1 MPIVARLVRRP
12 RLKSV
17 HFRLI
22 GLAAALTVQI
32 TALPEVYAC
41 DGASGPTPQPVL
53 HDRYDKETMQSD
65 LAELFQLLLLG
76 LALQQP
82 VPERD
87 RCIACAG
94 PR

>member
-1 MPIVARLVRRP
+1 M
-12 RLKSV
+12 
-17 HFRLI
+17 
-22 GLAAALTVQI
+22 TMQI
-32 TALPEVYAC
+32 SALPEVYAG
-41 DGASGPTPQPVL
+41 DGASSPTPRPVL

-82 VPERD
+82 VAEPD
-87 RCIACAG
+87 RCIACTG

>member
-1 MPIVARLVRRP
+1 MKP
-12 RLKSV
+12 V
-17 HFRLI
+17 HLQLM
-22 GLAAALTVQI
+22 GMAAALTLHI
-32 TALPEVYAC
+32 GASAEAYAC
-41 DGASGPTPQPVL
+41 NGASSPTPRPVL

-65 LAELFQLLLLG
+65 LAELLQLLLLG

-82 VPERD
+82 VPEPD